1 MDSYSPAPDIP
12 ARSSTL
18 ADDLAISV
26 ASEGKL
32 LPANEVTQVSDEV
45 CNGAQLSCV
54 QAPNLRNLA
63 GSNSFMISS
72 AGSTFSPR
80 AKLVRS
86 SSNLENLEAM

>member
-32 LPANEVTQVSDEV
+32 LPAKEVAKESVEIRYD
-45 CNGAQLSCV
+45 AQLSCV
-54 QAPNLRNLA
+54 QAQ
-63 GSNSFMISS
+63 
-72 AGSTFSPR
+72 SPR
-80 AKLVRS
+80 RS
-86 SSNLENLEAM
+86 RLGPILL